1 MADYVYGT
9 SAFQLVDDISNPVLY
24 QSTTRDAIMAGLK
37 VIDGNAGKIV
47 DTAINSQGFNSKAA
61 FSVLNGM
68 KDSGVVMKT
77 AADGTVANLTLV
89 GSAPVTVEGAA
100 SAATSAA
107 TTSGTIQAAP
117 MFKVVEG
124 VGGAEIAPVTAT
136 VGSNVLRFFS
146 TAVVPAISAVGLGI
160 QLGKLIDSALY
171 NFNPDF
177 WDSVGM
183 SSLNPETWASITAGD
198 DSIFAGL
205 FNMVFGIDPTTG
217 AGQTYMDERAAAYTA
232 WYMKEMGLFDDT
244 IAACY
249 QPALTN
255 VTLNVPLYKA
265 ESDFSTE
272 KVFLGNTYY
281 ATQPIYSYTNG
292 AGHIITERFFTNQLI
307 HKTTKID
314 LVALPIQVGSSTT
327 WVMEGALPEDPA
339 QIPAIGTMR
348 WNETTNQLAGA
359 TTPSSP
365 SYYEYDGR
373 GVRYRVDTS
382 DSHAPDTL
390 VPLSPAQP
398 TGYQGPV
405 AYTTKY
411 GTFDPGLPGV
421 TDVEGATL
429 PDTSDW
435 TDLDS
440 TLESL
445 REQYP
450 DWFARSETV
459 PVLQPDGSTKY
470 ITYIPTATPEAPWQQ
485 SPQPVSVPQP
495 QTNPLIEPAPTP
507 DIDPDTAPWWR
518 TILKEIVQPLP
529 DTQTDPSTTP
539 SPAPSPSPY
548 PQNVPWPSTGG
559 GSSPVS
565 TLPAGNA
572 SAMWSVYH
580 PSQAEVNQLG
590 AWLWTNDPLAQLA
603 KIFNDPMETIISLH
617 KVFATPVD
625 SGTGHIVLGRID
637 SGINTHYVTQQYV
650 TVDCGNVD
658 VREYY
663 GNVIDYVGTDI
674 SLYLPF
680 IGVVPLNVSDVMR
693 GRLHVFY
700 RVDIFTGACLASVEV
715 IRDGE
720 TAVLYQYA
728 GSAAVEYPLSGARN
742 AGLLSGILG
751 VAGTVATVATGG
763 AGGALVKGATAALG
777 AAGSVAGAAVT
788 SYARAGSLSG
798 NAGAMGIKIP
808 YVIIERQAAKI
819 ADGFADLEGYPTN
832 IRTTIGSCSGFVRVT
847 TARVRTAATEDEK
860 NAIMEMLRNGI
871 IV

>member
-1 MADYVYGT
+1 
-9 SAFQLVDDISNPVLY
+9 
-24 QSTTRDAIMAGLK
+24 
-37 VIDGNAGKIV
+37 
-47 DTAINSQGFNSKAA
+47 
-61 FSVLNGM
+61 
-68 KDSGVVMKT
+68 
-77 AADGTVANLTLV
+77 
-89 GSAPVTVEGAA
+89 
-100 SAATSAA
+100 
-107 TTSGTIQAAP
+107 

-124 VGGAEIAPVTAT
+124 VGGTEIAPVTAT
-136 VGSNVLRFFS
+136 VGGNVLRFFS
-146 TAVVPAISAVGLGI
+146 TAVAPAISAVGLGI
-160 QLGKLIDSALY
+160 QLGKLIDSTLY

-177 WDSVGM
+177 WDSIGM

-217 AGQTYMDERAAAYTA
+217 AGQTYIDERAAAYTA
-232 WYMKEMGLFDDT
+232 WYMKEMGLFNDD
-244 IAACY
+244 IAGCY
-249 QPALTN
+249 QPSLTN
-255 VTLNVPLYKA
+255 VTLNTPIYKA
-265 ESDFSTE
+265 DTTFGNE
-272 KVFLGNTYY
+272 KVDVLGRHYY
-281 ATQPIYSYTNG
+281 TTQPIYSYRNNIG
-292 AGHIITERFFTNQLI
+292 DIITERFYTNVETY
-307 HKTTKID
+307 KNTKGAVMSLYLPNAVTGHWNAEFVLMED
-314 LVALPIQVGSSTT
+314 VATPPQV
-327 WVMEGALPEDPA
+327 
-339 QIPAIGTMR
+339 AIMQ
-348 WNETTNQLAGA
+348 WNETRNTLAA
-359 TTPSSP
+359 APSPTSL
-365 SYYEYDGR
+365 SYYEYDHKP
-373 GVRYRVDTS
+373 VRYAITGS
-382 DSHAPDTL
+382 YSQNPDVL
-390 VPLSPAQP
+390 VPFTKS
-398 TGYQGPV
+398 TGVGSTDWGPL
-405 AYTTKY
+405 AYTSRY
-411 GTFDPGLPGV
+411 GTFKPGLPGV
-421 TDVEGATL
+421 TDVDGATL
-429 PDTSDW
+429 PDTEDW

-450 DWFARSETV
+450 DWFTQSETV

-470 ITYIPTATPEAPWQQ
+470 ITYIPTSTPEAPWQQ
-485 SPQPVSVPQP
+485 STQPVSVPQP

-507 DIDPDTAPWWR
+507 EIDPDTAPWWR
-518 TILKEIVQPLP
+518 TIIKEIVQPLP

-580 PSQAEVNQLG
+580 PSQSEVNALG

-637 SGINTHYVTQQYV
+637 SGINSHYVTQQYV

-680 IGVVPLNVSDVMR
+680 VGIVPLNVSDVMR

-819 ADGFADLEGYPTN
+819 ADGFQELEGYPTN

-847 TARVRTAATEDEK
+847 TARVQTAATEDEK
-860 NAIMEMLRNGI
+860 NAIVEMLRNGI